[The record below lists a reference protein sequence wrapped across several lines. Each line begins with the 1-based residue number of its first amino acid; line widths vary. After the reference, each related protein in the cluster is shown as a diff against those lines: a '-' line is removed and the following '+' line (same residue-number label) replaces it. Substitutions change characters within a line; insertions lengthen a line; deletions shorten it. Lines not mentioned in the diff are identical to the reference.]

1 MQLWNFKSIENK
13 IIYIKKKYVEHKLY
27 KNHLKFVLFLSIDK
41 CGLNRGTF
49 FVYSQQDFIS
59 YLLFTI
65 KIIIS
70 IVNIIIIRNIKNY
83 ENGV

>member
-41 CGLNRGTF
+41 CGLNRG
-49 FVYSQQDFIS
+49 YSQQDFIS

-70 IVNIIIIRNIKNY
+70 IVNIN
-83 ENGV
+83 